1 VTSVRGDA
9 SESIDVSRVERESLQ
24 LAALADI
31 ARLLDHDGI
40 EYWLFGGWAVDFHRG
55 QVTREHDDV
64 DFAVWLDDVAR
75 IGGLLAGDGWTH
87 VPSPDD
93 NGGTG
98 YARGGVRF
106 ELTFLVRDDDG
117 AVVIPLRNGSGAWL
131 DDARDADVRELH
143 GVRARVVTLD
153 ALTRSKSRIR
163 NAGEDA
169 AKDEADTAVLR
180 GISR

>member
-1 VTSVRGDA
+1 MSGDGNDSVDA
-9 SESIDVSRVERESLQ
+9 SRAERATLQ
-24 LAALADI
+24 LAAVADI
-31 ARLLDHDGI
+31 ARMLDHEGI
-40 EYWLFGGWAVDFHRG
+40 EYWLFGGWGVDFHRG
-55 QVTREHDDV
+55 EVTREHDDV

-106 ELTFLVRDDDG
+106 ELTSLVRDDDG

-131 DDARDADVRELH
+131 DDAWDADVRELD
-143 GVRARVVTLD
+143 GVRARVVMLD
-153 ALTRSKSRIR
+153 ALTRSKSNSRDD
-163 NAGEDA
+163 ASDA
-169 AKDEADTAVLR
+169 AKDEADAAVLR
-180 GISR
+180 SVRR